1 MKKKKKPKIFLS
13 LEAIKDNSKAMRL
26 YNKTIGKLNAV
37 NGIHPIE
44 HPDGMGGNTRTQWPF
59 GSAQRLPRQLPFDRS
74 HTHTAAIT
82 SMQIEMLKNTK
93 TDIDKLQNIDS
104 DIKNEII
111 SKSKLALQVINDP
124 KRKKPLTEYELIKL
138 LKSKGT
144 RMCVLSPIS
153 TRLHTT
159 KYKKRL
165 CKRMGRKRANE
176 RIKRY
181 VNQYQSEQESI

>member
-1 MKKKKKPKIFLS
+1 MKKIKVFLS
-13 LEAIKDNSKAMRL
+13 LEAIKDNPKAMKL
-26 YNKTIGKLNAV
+26 YNKSIGKLNAIK
-37 NGIHPIE
+37 GIHPIE

-59 GSAQRLPRQLPFDRS
+59 GSAQRLPRQIAFDRS
-74 HTHTAAIT
+74 HTHTTAIT
-82 SMQIEMLKNTK
+82 SVQIEMLKNTK

-111 SKSKLALQVINDP
+111 SKANLALQVVNDP

-144 RMCVLSPIS
+144 RMCVLSPTS

-159 KYKKRL
+159 QYKKRL
-165 CKRMGRKRANE
+165 CKQMGRKRANE
-176 RIKRY
+176 RIKRN
-181 VNQYQSEQESI
+181 VNRYQSEQKSI

>member
-1 MKKKKKPKIFLS
+1 MKKAKIFLS
-13 LEAIKDNSKAMRL
+13 LEAIKNNPKAMKL
-26 YNKTIGKLNAV
+26 YNKAIGKLNAI

-59 GSAQRLPRQLPFDRS
+59 GSSQRLPRQLPFDRS
-74 HTHTAAIT
+74 HTHTVAIT
-82 SMQIEMLKNTK
+82 STQIEMLKNTK
-93 TDIDKLQNIDS
+93 TDIDKLQNIDG

-111 SKSKLALQVINDP
+111 SKSKLALQVINDT

-144 RMCVLSPIS
+144 KMCVFSPIS

-159 KYKKRL
+159 QYEKRL
-165 CKRMGRKRANE
+165 CKQMGRKKANE
-176 RIKRY
+176 RIKRN

>member
-1 MKKKKKPKIFLS
+1 MKKIKVFLS
-13 LEAIKDNSKAMRL
+13 LEAIKDNPKAMKL
-26 YNKTIGKLNAV
+26 YNKAVGKLNAIK
-37 NGIHPIE
+37 GIHPIE

-59 GSAQRLPRQLPFDRS
+59 GSAQRLPRQIAFDRS
-74 HTHTAAIT
+74 HTHTVAIT

-93 TDIDKLQNIDS
+93 SDIDKLQNIDS

-111 SKSKLALQVINDP
+111 SKAKLALQVINDP

-144 RMCVLSPIS
+144 RMCVLSPTS

-159 KYKKRL
+159 QYEKRL
-165 CKRMGRKRANE
+165 CKQMGRKRANE
-176 RIKRY
+176 RIKRN